1 MKKQIKC
8 FILISFFISLCC
20 VTKVTGHAQT
30 TRFTV
35 TPELPQ
41 NQVSDVTY
49 FDLLV
54 NHETEQNLTVALHN
68 TSPDPLTIKASA
80 LNSYTASTGIIA
92 YQAEQTAEENQG
104 ISFSELIENPRQ
116 TIQLA
121 PGESYQ
127 VHFTLSMKGKEFA
140 GEILGVFAFEEEPS
154 ETTESQQTN
163 LQANYK
169 IQQGVRLR
177 QNVATMPD
185 PQLSLINSE
194 AAERNGS
201 AALKSSIRNSQ
212 PTAFGKIS
220 VKTIIREQDSG
231 NKVGG
236 FSAENFQIAPNSVLE
251 LFSAFDQNILEPGT
265 YLLRIELNA
274 PKGTLV
280 FEDSVV
286 VDRKQAN
293 LINRQT
299 TLGAAYLQKQYW
311 FYALG
316 ILLFLLVLL
325 LLFFLYK
332 RRKKAEA
339 DDAPAMQEESE

>member
-8 FILISFFISLCC
+8 FVLISFFISLCC

-251 LFSAFDQNILEPGT
+251 LFSTCDQNILEPGT

-274 PKGTLV
+274 PKGTWV

-332 RRKKAEA
+332 RPKKAEA

>member
-30 TRFTV
+30 PRFTV

-274 PKGTLV
+274 PKGTWV

>member
-1 MKKQIKC
+1 MKKQIKWLV
-8 FILISFFISLCC
+8 LISFFISLFCF
-20 VTKVTGHAQT
+20 VKVTGYAQT

-41 NQVSDVTY
+41 NQLSDVSY

-54 NHETEQNLTVALHN
+54 TDETKQDLTVALHN
-68 TSPDPLTIKASA
+68 TSSDALTIKATA
-80 LNSYTASTGIIA
+80 LNRYTASTGIIA
-92 YQAEQTAEENQG
+92 YQAEQTSEENQG
-104 ISFSELIENPRQ
+104 ISFSQLIENPRQ
-116 TIQLA
+116 TIKLG
-121 PGESYQ
+121 PGESHQ
-127 VHFTLSMKGKEFA
+127 VHFTLSMKGEEFA

-169 IQQGVRLR
+169 IQQGIRLR

-194 AAERNGS
+194 AVERNGS

-236 FSAENFQIAPNSVLE
+236 FSAEDFQIAPNSVLE

-265 YLLRIELNA
+265 YMLRIELNA
-274 PKGTLV
+274 PKGTWV

-286 VDRKQAN
+286 VDRKQAK

-311 FYALG
+311 LYAGG

-325 LLFFLYK
+325 LLFIFYK
-332 RRKKAEA
+332 RRNKAEV
-339 DDAPAMQEESE
+339 DDGLAVKEESE

>member
-41 NQVSDVTY
+41 NQVSDVSY

-68 TSPDPLTIKASA
+68 TSLDPLTIKASA

-274 PKGTLV
+274 PKGTWV

-299 TLGAAYLQKQYW
+299 TLGTAYLQKQYW

-339 DDAPAMQEESE
+339 DDAPTMQEESE

>member
-8 FILISFFISLCC
+8 FVLISFFISLCC
-20 VTKVTGHAQT
+20 FMKVTGHAQT

-41 NQVSDVTY
+41 NQVSDVSY

-80 LNSYTASTGIIA
+80 LNSYTTSTGIIA

-251 LFSAFDQNILEPGT
+251 LFSTFDQNILEPGT

-274 PKGTLV
+274 PKGTWV

>member
-1 MKKQIKC
+1 MKKPIKC
-8 FILISFFISLCC
+8 FVLISFFISLCC

-41 NQVSDVTY
+41 NQVSDVSY

-68 TSPDPLTIKASA
+68 TSLDPLTIKASA

-251 LFSAFDQNILEPGT
+251 LFSAFDQNFLEPGT

-274 PKGTLV
+274 PKGTWV

-339 DDAPAMQEESE
+339 DDAPTMQEESE

>member
-1 MKKQIKC
+1 MKKQIKWLV
-8 FILISFFISLCC
+8 LISFFISLFCFI
-20 VTKVTGHAQT
+20 KVTGYAQT

-41 NQVSDVTY
+41 NQLSDVSY

-54 NHETEQNLTVALHN
+54 TDETKQDLTVALHN
-68 TSPDPLTIKASA
+68 TSSDPLTIKATA
-80 LNSYTASTGIIA
+80 LNSSTASTGIIA
-92 YQAEQTAEENQG
+92 YQAEQTAEENEG

-116 TIQLA
+116 TIKLD

-127 VHFTLSMKGKEFA
+127 VYFTLSLKGTDFA

-177 QNVATMPD
+177 QNVATLPD

-194 AAERNGS
+194 AVERNGS

-251 LFSAFDQNILEPGT
+251 LFSAFDQNILEPGA

-274 PKGTLV
+274 PKGTWV
-280 FEDSVV
+280 FDDSVV
-286 VDRKQAN
+286 VDRKQAH
-293 LINRQT
+293 LVNRQT

-332 RRKKAEA
+332 RCKKAEA
-339 DDAPAMQEESE
+339 DNAPVMQEESE

>member
-8 FILISFFISLCC
+8 FVLISFFISLCC
-20 VTKVTGHAQT
+20 FTKVTGHAQT

-68 TSPDPLTIKASA
+68 TSSEPLTIKAAA

-92 YQAEQTAEENQG
+92 YQAEQTAEENKG
-104 ISFSELIENPRQ
+104 ISFSQLIENPRQ
-116 TIQLA
+116 TIQLD
-121 PGESYQ
+121 PGESRQ
-127 VHFTLSMKGKEFA
+127 VHFTLSMKAKEFA
-140 GEILGVFAFEEEPS
+140 GEILGVFDFEEKPA

-169 IQQGVRLR
+169 IQQGIRLG

-194 AAERNGS
+194 AVERYGS
-201 AALKSSIRNSQ
+201 TALKSRIRNDQ
-212 PTAFGKIS
+212 PTAFGNIT
-220 VKTIIREQDSG
+220 VKTVIREQDSG

-274 PKGTLV
+274 PKGTWV

-311 FYALG
+311 FYAGGL
-316 ILLFLLVLL
+316 LLFLFVLL
-325 LLFFLYK
+325 LLFILYR

-339 DDAPAMQEESE
+339 DVRLAVQEESE

>member
-8 FILISFFISLCC
+8 FVLISFFISLCC
-20 VTKVTGHAQT
+20 FTKVTGHAQT

-41 NQVSDVTY
+41 NQVSDVSY

-68 TSPDPLTIKASA
+68 TSSDPLTIKATA

-116 TIQLA
+116 TIKLD

-127 VHFTLSMKGKEFA
+127 VYFTLSLKGTDFA

-177 QNVATMPD
+177 QNVATLPD

-194 AAERNGS
+194 AVERNGS

-220 VKTIIREQDSG
+220 EKTIIREQDSG

-251 LFSAFDQNILEPGT
+251 LFSAFDQNILESGT

-274 PKGTLV
+274 PKGTWV

-286 VDRKQAN
+286 VDRKQAH
-293 LINRQT
+293 LVNRQT

-332 RRKKAEA
+332 RCKKAEA
-339 DDAPAMQEESE
+339 DNAPVMQEESE

>member
-8 FILISFFISLCC
+8 FVLISFFISLCC
-20 VTKVTGHAQT
+20 FTKVTGHAQT

-41 NQVSDVTY
+41 NQVSDVSY

-68 TSPDPLTIKASA
+68 TSSDPLTIKATA

-116 TIQLA
+116 TIKLD

-127 VHFTLSMKGKEFA
+127 VYFTLSLKGTDFA

-177 QNVATMPD
+177 QNVATLPD

-194 AAERNGS
+194 AVERNGS

-274 PKGTLV
+274 PKGTWV

-286 VDRKQAN
+286 VDRKQAH
-293 LINRQT
+293 LVNRQT

-332 RRKKAEA
+332 RCKKAEA
-339 DDAPAMQEESE
+339 DNAPVMQEESE

>member
-8 FILISFFISLCC
+8 FVLISFFISLCC

-68 TSPDPLTIKASA
+68 TSLDPLTIKASA

-185 PQLSLINSE
+185 AQLSLINSE

-251 LFSAFDQNILEPGT
+251 LFSAFDQNILEPGA

-274 PKGTLV
+274 PKGTWV

-339 DDAPAMQEESE
+339 DDAPTMQEESE

>member
-8 FILISFFISLCC
+8 FVLISFFISLCC
-20 VTKVTGHAQT
+20 FMKVTGHAQT

-41 NQVSDVTY
+41 NQVSEVSY

-68 TSPDPLTIKASA
+68 TSLDPLTIKASA

-169 IQQGVRLR
+169 IQQGVRLH

-274 PKGTLV
+274 PKGTWV

-339 DDAPAMQEESE
+339 DDAPTMQEESE

>member
-8 FILISFFISLCC
+8 FVLISFFISLCC
-20 VTKVTGHAQT
+20 FTKVTGHAQT

-41 NQVSDVTY
+41 NQVSDVSY

-68 TSPDPLTIKASA
+68 TSSDPLTIKATA

-116 TIQLA
+116 TIKLD

-127 VHFTLSMKGKEFA
+127 VYFTLSLKGTDFA

-177 QNVATMPD
+177 QNVATLPD

-194 AAERNGS
+194 AVERNGS

-251 LFSAFDQNILEPGT
+251 LFSAFDQNILESGT

-274 PKGTLV
+274 PKGTWV

-286 VDRKQAN
+286 VDRKQAH
-293 LINRQT
+293 LVNRQT

-332 RRKKAEA
+332 RCKKAEA
-339 DDAPAMQEESE
+339 DNAPVMQEESE

>member
-41 NQVSDVTY
+41 NQVSDVSY

-68 TSPDPLTIKASA
+68 TSLDPLTIKASA

-274 PKGTLV
+274 PKGTWV

-286 VDRKQAN
+286 GDRKQAN

-339 DDAPAMQEESE
+339 DDAPTMQEESE

>member
-8 FILISFFISLCC
+8 FVLISFFISLCC
-20 VTKVTGHAQT
+20 FTKVTGHAQT

-41 NQVSDVTY
+41 NQVSDVSY

-68 TSPDPLTIKASA
+68 TSSDPLTIKATA

-116 TIQLA
+116 TIKLD

-127 VHFTLSMKGKEFA
+127 VYFTLSLKGTDFA

-177 QNVATMPD
+177 QNVATLPD

-194 AAERNGS
+194 AVERNGS

-220 VKTIIREQDSG
+220 VKTIIREQDSS

-251 LFSAFDQNILEPGT
+251 LFSAFDQNILEPGA

-274 PKGTLV
+274 PKGTWV

-286 VDRKQAN
+286 VDRKQAH
-293 LINRQT
+293 LVNRQT

-332 RRKKAEA
+332 RCKKAEA
-339 DDAPAMQEESE
+339 DNAPVMQEESE

>member
-1 MKKQIKC
+1 MRRLLQNAVWI
-8 FILISFFISLCC
+8 FLFISFVYFP
-20 VTKVTGHAQT
+20 VTRGYAETP
-30 TRFTV
+30 RFTV
-35 TPELPQ
+35 IPELPQ
-41 NQVSDVTY
+41 NQLSDVSY

-54 NHETEQNLTVALHN
+54 TDETKQDLTVALHN
-68 TSPDPLTIKASA
+68 TSSDALTIKATA

-104 ISFSELIENPRQ
+104 ISFSQLIENPRQ
-116 TIQLA
+116 TIKLG
-121 PGESYQ
+121 PGESHQ
-127 VHFTLSMKGKEFA
+127 VHFTLSMKGEEFA

-169 IQQGVRLR
+169 IQQGIRLR
-177 QNVATMPD
+177 
-185 PQLSLINSE
+185 
-194 AAERNGS
+194 
-201 AALKSSIRNSQ
+201 Q

-236 FSAENFQIAPNSVLE
+236 FSAEDFQIAPNSVLE

-265 YLLRIELNA
+265 YMLRIELNA
-274 PKGTLV
+274 PKGTWV

-286 VDRKQAN
+286 VDRKQAK

-311 FYALG
+311 LYAGG

-325 LLFFLYK
+325 LLFIFYK
-332 RRKKAEA
+332 RRNKAEV
-339 DDAPAMQEESE
+339 DDGLAVKEESE

>member
-35 TPELPQ
+35 PPALPQ

-274 PKGTLV
+274 PKGTWVL
-280 FEDSVV
+280 EDAVV

>member
-8 FILISFFISLCC
+8 FVLISFFISLCC
-20 VTKVTGHAQT
+20 FTKVTGHAQT

-41 NQVSDVTY
+41 NQVSDVSY

-68 TSPDPLTIKASA
+68 TSSDPLTIKATA

-116 TIQLA
+116 TIKLD

-127 VHFTLSMKGKEFA
+127 VYFTLSLKGTDFA

-177 QNVATMPD
+177 QNVATLPD

-194 AAERNGS
+194 AVERNGS

-251 LFSAFDQNILEPGT
+251 LFSAFDQNILESGT

-274 PKGTLV
+274 PKGTWV
-280 FEDSVV
+280 FEGSVV
-286 VDRKQAN
+286 VDRKQAH
-293 LINRQT
+293 LVNRQT

-311 FYALG
+311 FSALG

-332 RRKKAEA
+332 RCKKAEA
-339 DDAPAMQEESE
+339 DNAPVMQEESE

>member
-41 NQVSDVTY
+41 NLVSDVTY

-274 PKGTLV
+274 PKGTWV

>member
-1 MKKQIKC
+1 MKKQIKWLV
-8 FILISFFISLCC
+8 LISFFISLFCFI
-20 VTKVTGHAQT
+20 KVTGYAQT

-41 NQVSDVTY
+41 NQLSDVSY

-54 NHETEQNLTVALHN
+54 TDETKQDLTVALHN
-68 TSPDPLTIKASA
+68 TSSDPLTIKATA

-104 ISFSELIENPRQ
+104 ISFSQLIENPRQ
-116 TIQLA
+116 TIKLD
-121 PGESYQ
+121 PGESHQ
-127 VHFTLSMKGKEFA
+127 VHFTLSMKGEEFE

-169 IQQGVRLR
+169 IQQGIRLR

-194 AAERNGS
+194 AVERNGS

-236 FSAENFQIAPNSVLE
+236 FSAEDFQIAPNSVLE

-265 YLLRIELNA
+265 YMLRIELNA
-274 PKGTLV
+274 PKGTWV

-286 VDRKQAN
+286 VDRKQAK

-311 FYALG
+311 LYAGG

-325 LLFFLYK
+325 LLFIFYK
-332 RRKKAEA
+332 RRNKAEV
-339 DDAPAMQEESE
+339 DDGLAVKEESE

>member
-8 FILISFFISLCC
+8 FVLISFFISLCC
-20 VTKVTGHAQT
+20 FTKVTGHAQT

-68 TSPDPLTIKASA
+68 TSSEPLTIKASA

-177 QNVATMPD
+177 QNLATMPD

-274 PKGTLV
+274 PKRTWV

-286 VDRKQAN
+286 VDRKQAK

-299 TLGAAYLQKQYW
+299 TLGAAYLQKQHW

-316 ILLFLLVLL
+316 ILFFLLVLL

>member
-8 FILISFFISLCC
+8 FVLISFFISLCC
-20 VTKVTGHAQT
+20 FMKVTGHAQT

-41 NQVSDVTY
+41 NQVSDVSY

-68 TSPDPLTIKASA
+68 TSLDPLTIKASA

-185 PQLSLINSE
+185 PQLSLINSD

-236 FSAENFQIAPNSVLE
+236 FSAENFQTAPNSVLE

-274 PKGTLV
+274 PKGTWV

-339 DDAPAMQEESE
+339 DDAPTMQEESE

>member
-8 FILISFFISLCC
+8 FVLISFFISLCC
-20 VTKVTGHAQT
+20 FTKVTGHAQT

-41 NQVSDVTY
+41 NQVSDVSY

-68 TSPDPLTIKASA
+68 TSSDPLTIKATA
-80 LNSYTASTGIIA
+80 LNSSTASTGIIA

-116 TIQLA
+116 TIKLD

-127 VHFTLSMKGKEFA
+127 VYFTLSLKGTDFA

-177 QNVATMPD
+177 QNVATLPD

-194 AAERNGS
+194 AVERNGS

-251 LFSAFDQNILEPGT
+251 LFSAFDQNILEPGA

-274 PKGTLV
+274 PKGTWV
-280 FEDSVV
+280 FDDSVV
-286 VDRKQAN
+286 VDRKQAH
-293 LINRQT
+293 LVNRQT

-332 RRKKAEA
+332 RCKKAEA
-339 DDAPAMQEESE
+339 DNAPVMQEESE

>member
-8 FILISFFISLCC
+8 FVLISFFISLCC

-54 NHETEQNLTVALHN
+54 NHETEQNLTVAHHN

-251 LFSAFDQNILEPGT
+251 LFSTCDQNILEPGT

-274 PKGTLV
+274 PKGTWV

>member
-8 FILISFFISLCC
+8 FVLISFFISLCC
-20 VTKVTGHAQT
+20 FTKVTGHAQT

-41 NQVSDVTY
+41 NQVSDVSY

-68 TSPDPLTIKASA
+68 TSSDPLTIKATA

-116 TIQLA
+116 TIKLD

-127 VHFTLSMKGKEFA
+127 VYFTLSLKGTDFA

-177 QNVATMPD
+177 QNVATLPD

-194 AAERNGS
+194 AVERNGS

-236 FSAENFQIAPNSVLE
+236 FSAENFQIAQNSVLE
-251 LFSAFDQNILEPGT
+251 LFSAFDQNILESGT

-274 PKGTLV
+274 PKGTWV
-280 FEDSVV
+280 FEGSVV
-286 VDRKQAN
+286 VDRKQAH
-293 LINRQT
+293 LVNRQT

-332 RRKKAEA
+332 RCKKAEA
-339 DDAPAMQEESE
+339 DNAPVMQEESE

>member
-274 PKGTLV
+274 PKGTWV

>member
-8 FILISFFISLCC
+8 FVLISFFISLCC

-251 LFSAFDQNILEPGT
+251 LFSTCDQNILEPGT

-274 PKGTLV
+274 PKGTWV

>member
-8 FILISFFISLCC
+8 FVLISFFISLCC
-20 VTKVTGHAQT
+20 FTKVTGHAQT

-41 NQVSDVTY
+41 NQVSDVSY

-68 TSPDPLTIKASA
+68 TSSDPLTIKATA
-80 LNSYTASTGIIA
+80 LNSSTASTGIIA

-116 TIQLA
+116 TIKLD

-127 VHFTLSMKGKEFA
+127 VYFTLSLKGTDFA

-177 QNVATMPD
+177 QNVATLPD

-194 AAERNGS
+194 AVERNGS

-251 LFSAFDQNILEPGT
+251 LFSAFDQNILEPGA

-274 PKGTLV
+274 PKGTWV

-286 VDRKQAN
+286 VDRKQAH
-293 LINRQT
+293 LVNRQT

-332 RRKKAEA
+332 RCKKAEA
-339 DDAPAMQEESE
+339 DNAPVMQEESE

>member
-8 FILISFFISLCC
+8 FVLISFFISLCC

-68 TSPDPLTIKASA
+68 TSLDPLTIKASA

-274 PKGTLV
+274 PKGTWV

-299 TLGAAYLQKQYW
+299 TLGTAYLQKQYW

-339 DDAPAMQEESE
+339 DDAPTMQEESE